1 MKAIAFYL
9 PQFHPIPENDRW
21 WGPGFTEWTN
31 VAKAR
36 PMFKGHYQPH
46 IPADLGFYDLR
57 LRETREAQAALAQS
71 YGVGGFCYYHYW
83 FNGKLL
89 LEKPAQ
95 AMLEDGTPDFPFCFC
110 WANETWSRRWD
121 GQEHEI
127 LVAQDLLHY
136 DPQAHMAYL
145 GNAFADVRY
154 IRVAGKPVFMVYR
167 IDQFPDIAST
177 VVQWRKAAKDLG
189 LPGIY
194 ICAVR
199 SHMHTQSDQETV
211 ALGFDAIVGFE
222 PHSRT
227 MLRQTKLGYLRY
239 LLPRTVN
246 YFVRRLKLG
255 KYIPELSVI
264 NQFDYRELARTAMAA
279 PGSAL
284 TCFPSV
290 IPSWDNAARRKSGA
304 TVIQND
310 DAQLFE
316 QWLRNA
322 AARVAHHPV
331 EEQLVF
337 INAWNEWAEGCH
349 LEPDLRNG
357 HRFLEAVARVF
368 AEYKS
373 PAGGDIKGVPHG

>member
-1 MKAIAFYL
+1 
-9 PQFHPIPENDRW
+9 
-21 WGPGFTEWTN
+21 

-36 PMFKGHYQPH
+36 PRFRGHYQPH

-57 LRETREAQAALAQS
+57 LRETREAQAALAQR
-71 YGVGGFCYYHYW
+71 YGIGGFCYYHYW

-121 GQEHEI
+121 GQEQEI
-127 LVAQDLLHY
+127 LVAQDLQHY

-145 GNAFADVRY
+145 AKAFADTRY
-154 IRVAGKPVFMVYR
+154 IRVEGKPVFVVYR
-167 IDQFPDIAST
+167 IDQFPDIAFT
-177 VVQWRKAAKDLG
+177 ITQWRKAAADLG
-189 LPGIY
+189 HSGIY

-199 SHMHTQSDQETV
+199 SHMHTQGDRETI
-211 ALGFDAIVGFE
+211 ALGFDALVGFE

-227 MLRQTKLGYLRY
+227 ALRQTKLGYLRY

-246 YFVRRLKLG
+246 YLVRRLKLE
-255 KYIPELSVI
+255 KYVLELTVI
-264 NQFDYRELARTAMAA
+264 NQFNYRELARTAMEA
-279 PGSAL
+279 PPSAV
-284 TCFPSV
+284 TFFPSV
-290 IPSWDNAARRKSGA
+290 MPSWDNAARRKSGA

-310 DAQLFE
+310 DALLFE
-316 QWLRNA
+316 KWLRNA
-322 AARVAHHPV
+322 AERVAHHPV
-331 EEQLVF
+331 DEQLVF
-337 INAWNEWAEGCH
+337 VNAWNEWAEGCH

-368 AEYKS
+368 ATDKAS
-373 PAGGDIKGVPHG
+373 SVRHKQGVPHG